1 MPRPPLLLAA
11 LLASF
16 AWHAAAEPVTIRF
29 STTLPIF
36 APVATQVILP
46 WFKEVEADSGGTI
59 KFQQFWSG
67 QLVPNQPKEFDALMN
82 GVFDLGALVP
92 AFYVQ
97 ALPDSPIFALPGVVR
112 NAEEAAVGGWKMNEA
127 GLLRGMGKLY
137 VIATYSNDPG
147 GLHFRRVVT
156 SLDAVKGL
164 KIRVSGPEEAKIV
177 EALGAAP
184 VGMNVADMADA
195 LSRGVYDGTLN
206 GWSANHLF
214 RVTPL
219 LKSHLDVSLGVRQ
232 FVFAMSRATYE
243 KLPNEAKSA
252 LAKDS
257 GLDLSLRMARAMEQ
271 DGERERADAK
281 ALGTLYALSPADEA
295 RLKQA
300 AMPLINQWIAD
311 TPDGAH
317 KLAFLQQ
324 VIADYRK
331 TQ

>member
-1 MPRPPLLLAA
+1 MIRPILA
-11 LLASF
+11 LAGLVAAF
-16 AWHAAAEPVTIRF
+16 AWHAAADPVTIRF
-29 STTLPIF
+29 STTLPTF
-36 APVATQVILP
+36 APVATQVIVP
-46 WFKEVEADSGGTI
+46 WFRDVEADSSGTI
-59 KFQQFWSG
+59 KFQQFWGG
-67 QLVPNQPKEFDALMN
+67 QLVSNQPREFDALMN
-82 GVFDLGALVP
+82 GVFDVGALVP

-97 ALPDSPIFALPGVVR
+97 AQPDSPIFALPGVVR

-127 GLLRGMGKLY
+127 GLLRGMDKLY
-137 VIATYSNDPG
+137 VIAIYSNDPG

-156 SLDAVKGL
+156 SLDEVKGL

-195 LSRGVYDGTLN
+195 LSRGIYDGTLN

-232 FVFAMSRATYE
+232 FVFAMSRTAYN
-243 KLPNEAKSA
+243 KLPDAAKAS
-252 LAKDS
+252 LAKHR
-257 GLDLSLRMARAMEQ
+257 GLELSIRMAQAMEQ

-281 ALGTLYALSPADEA
+281 ALGTLHTLSPEDEA

-300 AMPLINQWIAD
+300 AAPLIDKWVAE

-324 VIADYRK
+324 VLADYRK
-331 TQ
+331 TR